1 MYPLKAI
8 ALVNNKM
15 TIPRLDQFMFN
26 MEKNFKERVVLQDA
40 KFMKVDHTIC

>member
-8 ALVNNKM
+8 TFVNNKM

-26 MEKNFKERVVLQDA
+26 MGKNFKERKVLQDA
-40 KFMKVDHTIC
+40 KFMN